1 MAIENLTS
9 APADIIIELGKLGRW
24 IQAVGLVI
32 ILWLV
37 FQIIVMINNIIKRK
51 KLYSIEERLNSIE
64 KKLDIILKKKK

>member
-51 KLYSIEERLNSIE
+51 KLYSIEERLNNIE
-64 KKLDIILKKKK
+64 KKLDIILKKK